1 MILTLD
7 FETKDPYIDRGLGG
21 GWCYPKGDFKVL
33 GYSAKRDNS
42 PPIYQVQIN
51 RNYTNLDVDEVV
63 MHNASY
69 DLGCLKHLGVE
80 VPKHVKI
87 VDTMVMAK
95 LFDNS
100 LGLGEY
106 NLDALS
112 QRYLGK
118 KKDNKLLAGTVY
130 ELDLLP
136 YTKKQLK
143 EKETFYAPANY
154 YLGMV
159 PDDRFMPVYERKRPD
174 DKELVKWAKANMD
187 ILQEK
192 APDVV
197 AQYANTDTQN
207 TYELYMY
214 FKNAGIDMELVYKYS
229 KLTRIVTDYRAKG
242 VRIDLEAADYVKRML
257 DIEIIAKLENVYRL
271 AAEEFNVASPNDVA
285 RVLETAGL
293 ELPVT
298 GKGNK
303 SATGPWLEKQNHP
316 LCQAIVDARKV
327 LKMKNDFVQKIID
340 MQEFTCPGATKYG
353 RIYPQLNLLEA
364 TTGRFSCSNPN
375 VQQIPSRDSK
385 YAALIKAM
393 FVPEEGELWFELDYS
408 NQEGRLQIHYAS
420 LFNCDGASEFKLRFQ
435 KDPEFDMHQKIADMV
450 GISRKEAKT
459 INLGLSYGMG
469 VGKLQNALG
478 DGKNAKVLKERYNEY
493 VPFLSQLN
501 QHCQDAMKRRG
512 YVRTLG
518 RRQVRIDKPAMIDGE
533 RKTFE
538 YTALNRLIQGSAAD
552 QTIEAMLAAYEEGL
566 PVLFPIHDAVCMSG
580 SKEQAK
586 RMKEIMESCCKLEVP
601 VVASTKEEG
610 GKNWA
615 EAAH

>member
-21 GWCYPKGDFKVL
+21 GWCYPKGDFRVL
-33 GYSAKRDNS
+33 GASVLAAGKGHVLAHEYSDIDRLGLLPDRIN
-42 PPIYQVQIN
+42 QVTELI
-51 RNYTNLDVDEVV
+51 

-69 DLGCLKHLGVE
+69 DLGCLKCLGIE

-118 KKDNKLLAGTVY
+118 KKDNKLLADTVY
-130 ELDLLP
+130 KLDLLP
-136 YTKKQLK
+136 YTKTQEK
-143 EKETFYAPANY
+143 EK
-154 YLGMV
+154 LKGI
-159 PDDRFMPVYERKRPD
+159 ERKRPD
-174 DKELVKWAKANMD
+174 DKELIKWAKANMD

-192 APDVV
+192 APEVV
-197 AQYANTDTQN
+197 AKYANTDTQN
-207 TYELYMY
+207 TYELYCY
-214 FKNAGIDMELVYKYS
+214 FRDAGIDMNLVYKYS
-229 KLTRIVTDYRAKG
+229 QLARIVTDYRAKG
-242 VRIDLEAADYVKRML
+242 VRIDLDAANYVKRML
-257 DIEIIAKLENVYRL
+257 DIEIIAKFEAVYRL
-271 AAEEFNVASPNDVA
+271 AAEEFNVSSPIDVA

-385 YAALIKAM
+385 YSALIKAM

-420 LFNCDGASEFKLRFQ
+420 LFNCDGASEFRLRFQ
-435 KDPEFDMHQKIADMV
+435 NNPEFDMHQKIADMV
-450 GISRKEAKT
+450 GISRQEAKT

-478 DGKNAKVLKERYNEY
+478 ASKNAKVLKDRYNEY

-501 QHCQDAMKRRG
+501 QHCQNAMKQRG

-518 RRQVRIDKPAMIDGE
+518 RRQVRIDKPTMIDGE

-552 QTIEAMLAAYEEGL
+552 QTIEAMLRAYDEGL
-566 PVLFPIHDAVCMSG
+566 PVLFPIHDAVCISG
-580 SKEQAK
+580 TKEQAM

-601 VVASTKEEG
+601 VVASMKEEG
-610 GKNWA
+610 GNNWA

>member
-21 GWCYPKGDFKVL
+21 GWCYPKGDFRVL
-33 GYSAKRDNS
+33 GYSVKYDGDKS
-42 PPIYQVQIN
+42 TYKIHIN
-51 RNYTNLDVDEVV
+51 DGSTDVSNVDTIV

-69 DLGCLKHLGVE
+69 DLGCLKHLGIE
-80 VPKHVKI
+80 VPKHVKV

-100 LGLGEY
+100 LGMGEY

-118 KKDNKLLAGTVY
+118 QKDNKLLADTVY
-130 ELDLLP
+130 KLDLLP
-136 YTKKQLK
+136 YTKTQ
-143 EKETFYAPANY
+143 EKDKAK
-154 YLGMV
+154 GI
-159 PDDRFMPVYERKRPD
+159 DRKRPD

-187 ILQEK
+187 TLQEK
-192 APDVV
+192 APEVV
-197 AQYANTDTQN
+197 AKYANTDTKN
-207 TYELYMY
+207 TYELYCY
-214 FKNAGIDMELVYKYS
+214 FRDSGIDMELVYKYS
-229 KLTRIVTDYRAKG
+229 KLAKVVTDYRAKG
-242 VRIDLEAADYVKRML
+242 VRIDLEAANYAKRML
-257 DIEIIAKLENVYRL
+257 DVEIITKLESVYRL
-271 AAEEFNVASPNDVA
+271 AAEEFNVSSPNDVA

-293 ELPVT
+293 KLPMT

-327 LKMKNDFVQKIID
+327 LKMKNDFVQKIIE

-385 YAALIKAM
+385 YSDLIKAM
-393 FVPEEGELWFELDYS
+393 FVPEEDESWFELDYS
-408 NQEGRLQIHYAS
+408 NQEGRLQVHYAY
-420 LFNCDGASEFKLRFQ
+420 LLACEGASDLRSRFIQ
-435 KDPEFDMHQKIADMV
+435 DPAFDMHQQIANMV
-450 GISRKEAKT
+450 FGNSDDERTRTSRRKDAKT

-469 VGKLQNALG
+469 LGKLQIALG
-478 DGKNAKVLKERYNEY
+478 DDKDAKTMKDRYNEY
-493 VPFLSQLN
+493 VPFLNQLN
-501 QHCQDAMKRRG
+501 QKCQNAIKTRG
-512 YVRTLG
+512 YLRTLG
-518 RRQVRIDKPAMIDGE
+518 GRRVKIDKPTMIDGE

-552 QTIEAMLAAYEEGL
+552 QTIEAMLQAYDEGI
-566 PVLFPIHDAVCMSG
+566 PVLFPIHDAVCLG
-580 SKEQAK
+580 GTRTQAI
-586 RMKEIMESCCKLEVP
+586 RMKEIMETCCKLEVP
-601 VVASTKEEG
+601 VLVEVKLEG

-615 EAAH
+615 EGGH